1 MLFSAAVVALA
12 LLFIGGSL
20 IYPYIIPKLSQGRA
34 VKRLIKDAK
43 SMGYKH
49 KKFYKNIFA
58 VRNLSYKYDVV
69 IYNETDAYAIKLW
82 NSKHASSAL
91 VLTDGGR
98 VFERRLAVPV
108 MDTSKNKSAQI
119 KERAKGVPKT
129 RLPKRFSKKEGIREI
144 LLVYPSYSEIV
155 YEGKAGKVSL
165 NVGDELFD
173 KELFSPTEFAAE
185 LRCAVKDKAN
195 VI

>member
-12 LLFIGGSL
+12 LLFIGGAL
-20 IYPYIIPKLSQGRA
+20 IYPYIIPKLSQRRA

-69 IYNETDAYAIKLW
+69 IYNETDTYAIKLW
-82 NSKHASSAL
+82 NAKHSSSVL
-91 VLTDGGR
+91 VLTDGGK
-98 VFERRLAVPV
+98 VFERRRALPV
-108 MDTSKNKSAQI
+108 MDTSKNKGAQI
-119 KERAKGVPKT
+119 KERAKGVSKT

-144 LLVYPSYSEIV
+144 LLVYPSYSGIV

-173 KELFSPTEFAAE
+173 KELFSPAEFAAE
-185 LRCAVKDKAN
+185 LRYAIDDKSN

>member
-12 LLFIGGSL
+12 LLFIGGAL

-82 NSKHASSAL
+82 NSKHASSVL

-129 RLPKRFSKKEGIREI
+129 RLPKRFLKKDGIREI
-144 LLVYPSYSEIV
+144 LLVYPSYSGIV

-185 LRCAVKDKAN
+185 LRCAVKDKSN